1 MKYLIS
7 FALATYNGSKYLKEQ
22 LDSFYNQ
29 TYKNFEVIVV
39 DDVSTDDTVKI
50 LEQYKRKYGLIY
62 FVNSTN
68 LGVTKNF
75 EKAISMCSGEYIALA
90 DQDDIWLPKKLE
102 ILHKNIGDSSLIY
115 SNACI
120 INENSEIQNE
130 TTKDIHL
137 LYGLDSN
144 TKDLYN
150 YLVLNSFIL
159 GCSVMFKQELVKDLI
174 PIFQTSRNHDWW
186 LTICAY
192 KKNGIKYIDEVLFN
206 YRHHDNNYS
215 RQGDNTTFIQKVISF
230 YSKNR
235 IFNRKERIIEQC
247 AIIEH
252 LFSYDKNISENE
264 KRFLNNLKDFCESF
278 LKTKIHIKAFY
289 LSFKYEKYMF
299 MSENIFENK
308 LHLLSRLIG

>member
-130 TTKDIHL
+130 TT
-137 LYGLDSN
+137 
-144 TKDLYN
+144 
-150 YLVLNSFIL
+150 
-159 GCSVMFKQELVKDLI
+159 
-174 PIFQTSRNHDWW
+174 
-186 LTICAY
+186 
-192 KKNGIKYIDEVLFN
+192 
-206 YRHHDNNYS
+206 
-215 RQGDNTTFIQKVISF
+215 
-230 YSKNR
+230 
-235 IFNRKERIIEQC
+235 
-247 AIIEH
+247 
-252 LFSYDKNISENE
+252 
-264 KRFLNNLKDFCESF
+264 
-278 LKTKIHIKAFY
+278 
-289 LSFKYEKYMF
+289 
-299 MSENIFENK
+299 
-308 LHLLSRLIG
+308 